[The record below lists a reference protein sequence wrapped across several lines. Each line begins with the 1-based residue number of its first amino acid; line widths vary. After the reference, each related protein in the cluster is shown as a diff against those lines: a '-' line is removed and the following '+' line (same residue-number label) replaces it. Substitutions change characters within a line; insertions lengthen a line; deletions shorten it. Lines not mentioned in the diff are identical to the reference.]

1 VVSDGGE
8 KNIPNGG
15 VMGLYRVGKIW
26 YISYGDGHGRQ
37 FRESTGCMRK
47 EEARAVLN
55 EKQHDRRVAKH
66 PVLRR
71 DKNIR
76 FDNFAQ
82 IYQKDYC
89 QVIKS
94 KLFYLQMLKPLKEF
108 FGKFSLEEISLHLVQ
123 KYRNKR
129 LSDVAV
135 NRGHAVSQT
144 TVNRELAVLR
154 HAMNTAAEW
163 GYLRFNPIDKIKMER
178 EPKRERI
185 FSDEEISALIAEA
198 GLPMKYFILI
208 AVNTGCRLS
217 EITGLRWSEI
227 DLKRKVITLTA
238 TRTKTQTIRHIDMNA
253 TLFELFSKLKL
264 NREGSEYVFE
274 NPDTGK
280 SFKWISHSWHRLL
293 KRCKIDPPGRFH
305 DLRHT
310 AATRALELG
319 ASIVAVQH
327 LLGHQNVSTT
337 SRYSHATD
345 KGKKEAVKLIEFE
358 EPKAEVITLPESGQ
372 KRS

>member
-1 VVSDGGE
+1 
-8 KNIPNGG
+8 
-15 VMGLYRVGKIW
+15 MGLYKVGKIW
-26 YISYGDGHGRQ
+26 YITYGDGHGRQ
-37 FRESTGCMRK
+37 FRESSGCLSK
-47 EEARAVLN
+47 EEAKAVLG
-55 EKQHDRRVAKH
+55 EKLHDRRVAKH
-66 PVLRR
+66 PVLRE
-71 DKNIR
+71 DKKIQ
-76 FDNFAQ
+76 FATFAET
-82 IYQKDYC
+82 YQNDYC
-89 QVIKS
+89 QKIKS
-94 KLFYLQMLKPLKEF
+94 KLFYLQMMKPLKEF
-108 FGKFSLEEISLHLVQ
+108 FGKYCLDEISLHLVQ

-129 LSDVAV
+129 LSDKAV
-135 NRGHAVSQT
+135 NRGREVSKT
-144 TVNRELAVLR
+144 TVNRELAILR

-163 GYLRFNPIDKIKMER
+163 GYIRFNPIDKIKMER

-185 FSDEEISALIAEA
+185 FSDEEISALIVEA

-253 TLFELFSKLKL
+253 TLVELFSKLKL

-280 SFKWISHSWHRLL
+280 SFKWISHSWH
-293 KRCKIDPPGRFH
+293 PPGRFH

-310 AATRALELG
+310 AATRALERG

-358 EPKAEVITLPESGQ
+358 EPKAEVIELPERGQ